1 MFCPNCGTKNL
12 ENAQYC
18 QNCGKILNNTADQ
31 SFNYYEAKKPSILIV
46 ILGYILGILGGLFGI
61 LIGIYLLSKDNSSS
75 KFHGRNIVIIAT
87 ISMILGVILTLLGY

>member
-12 ENAQYC
+12 ENAQFC
-18 QNCGKILNNTADQ
+18 QNCGKMLTNTENQ
-31 SFNYYEAKKPSILIV
+31 SSNYYEAKKPSILIV
-46 ILGYILGILGGLFGI
+46 ILGYIFGILGGLFGI

-87 ISMILGVILTLLGY
+87 ISMILGLILTLI